1 MSVDVKGPESPAR
14 PPRARWPWFL
24 LGSLAVVLLGLW
36 AGGLL
41 RPYVFNGT
49 VIQSDAKAA
58 RMTNLVYDNGDPV
71 DLEALR
77 GDVVLV
83 YFGYTHCPDLCPTML
98 STVDASLDELGD
110 RADRVRTLMVTVDP
124 ARDDQEYVGEYV
136 RFFDD
141 GFRGVWGSEQDVRL
155 VATKYGVH
163 FAYDEADEDG
173 NYLVAHTA
181 SLMAIDPE
189 GVLRVVYPVGVTQEQ
204 LTSDLR
210 ELLR

>member
-1 MSVDVKGPESPAR
+1 MNVEVKPPESPADS
-14 PPRARWPWFL
+14 PRALWPWLL
-24 LGSLAVVLLGLW
+24 LGGLALVLLTLW
-36 AGGLL
+36 VSGLL

-58 RMTNLVYDNGDPV
+58 PMTNLVYDDGEPV
-71 DLEALR
+71 DLDALD
-77 GDVVLV
+77 GEVVLV

-98 STVDASLDELGD
+98 ATVDASLDDLGS
-110 RADRVRTLMVTVDP
+110 RADRVNTFMVTVDP
-124 ARDDQEYVGEYV
+124 DRDDREYVGEYV

-141 GFRGVWGSEQDVRL
+141 RFRGVWGSEQDVRF

-163 FAYDEADEDG
+163 FEHDEPDEDG
-173 NYLVAHTA
+173 NYLVGHTA
-181 SLMAIDPE
+181 SLMAIDTN
-189 GVLRVVYPVGVTQEQ
+189 GVLRVVYPVGVTHEQ

>member
-1 MSVDVKGPESPAR
+1 MSVDVKEPESPAR

-24 LGSLAVVLLGLW
+24 LGGLVVVLLGLW
-36 AGGLL
+36 VGGLL

-58 RMTNLVYDNGDPV
+58 PMTSLVYDNGEPV
-71 DLEALR
+71 DLEPLR
-77 GDVVLV
+77 GEVVLI

-98 STVDASLDELGD
+98 STVDASLDGLGD
-110 RADRVRTLMVTVDP
+110 RADRVHTFMVTVDP
-124 ARDDQEYVGEYV
+124 TRDDQEYVGDYV

-141 GFRGVWGSEQDVRL
+141 RFRGVWGSEQDVRL

-163 FAYDEADEDG
+163 FEYDEPDEDG

-181 SLMAIDPE
+181 SLMAIDTD
-189 GVLRVVYPVGVTQEQ
+189 GVLRVVYPVGVTEEQ